1 MSNQVTGVGGDGG
14 FGANSWLVEELY
26 EQFRVDRD
34 SVDKEWWPVLEQ
46 YGAQAGAPTSAEAQV
61 AHPVTAPIPVI
72 GAQPVARTTAKPAAA
87 APIPAQAPKPEPKAT
102 DASACSISASASSK
116 RATVGFQRRA

>member
-26 EQFRVDRD
+26 EQFKVNRD
-34 SVDKEWWPVLEQ
+34 SVDKEWWPILEK
-46 YGAQAGAPTSAEAQV
+46 YHSENAGATAPASTPAAEQP

-72 GAQPVARTTAKPAAA
+72 GSQPVARTTAKPAAA
-87 APIPAQAPKPEPKAT
+87 APIPA
-102 DASACSISASASSK
+102 
-116 RATVGFQRRA
+116 